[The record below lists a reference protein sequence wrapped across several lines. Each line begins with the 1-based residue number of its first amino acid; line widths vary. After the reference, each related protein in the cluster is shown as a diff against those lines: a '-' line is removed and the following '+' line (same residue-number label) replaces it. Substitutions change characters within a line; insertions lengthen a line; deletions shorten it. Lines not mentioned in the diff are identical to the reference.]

1 MLSFV
6 TAKRTQEL
14 GIRAALGASPSD
26 LVRMVIRAGTI
37 PVIIGI
43 VLGLGGAMWLSRFM
57 RAMLFQVSPVDA
69 PSLLAVAA
77 LFLAVAL
84 AACFVPAW
92 RASRIDPMT
101 ALRQE

>member
-1 MLSFV
+1 
-6 TAKRTQEL
+6 
-14 GIRAALGASPSD
+14 
-26 LVRMVIRAGTI
+26 MVIRAGTI
-37 PVIIGI
+37 PVIVGI

-57 RAMLFQVSPVDA
+57 EAMLFQVSPDRRA
-69 PSLLAVAA
+69 EPPGVAA

-92 RASRIDPMT
+92 RASRVDPMT